1 MTSLLTSRLLLL
13 IAFAVASL
21 QSAPTTRQLAQSDP
35 QHDLL
40 DKLTGH
46 WVMRGTIRKQQT
58 THDIDAQWVLDK
70 EYVQLHEVSRE
81 KDAAGKPEYEAI
93 VYFVW
98 DAKLGEYA
106 CLWLDTTGLATFP
119 PAGVGHAKPERDRI
133 AFVFKDPDGGGTR
146 NTFSYDRATDEWS
159 SAIDNESPKGVLT
172 PFARLMLIRK

>member
-1 MTSLLTSRLLLL
+1 MPSLVALRILLLL
-13 IAFAVASL
+13 TLTLAPL
-21 QSAPTTRQLAQSDP
+21 QGAAPPPRATPSDP

-46 WVMRGTIRKQQT
+46 WVMRGTIGKQET
-58 THDIDAQWVLDK
+58 THDLDAQWVLDK
-70 EYVQLHEVSRE
+70 EYVQMHEVSRE
-81 KDAAGKPEYEAI
+81 KDAAGKPQYEAI

-119 PAGVGHAKPERDRI
+119 PAGVGHAKPERERI

-146 NTFSYDRATDEWS
+146 NTFTYDRAKDEWS
-159 SAIDNESPKGVLT
+159 SAIDNESPKGLLT
-172 PFARLMLIRK
+172 PFARLKLTRK